1 MYAWELPHGN
11 CHVYMGDLPCRRGVC
26 HAGLAGAASAS
37 PVHPP
42 PRRRPTVVHRLEIA
56 AGSPRPVRPSVVAM
70 FGRRPSPDSDASA
83 VARRRLAALAAQFEV
98 NGSVPTALAQHD
110 PIDGTEATTPAA
122 TPWQHEPIGG
132 TEAAAPA
139 TAPGRHNVPAA
150 GADHPARLAPEP
162 LDGGGPTGG
171 GSSSSGSAPGRHA
184 ARRLADEYGRWNLTT
199 HQVTVVALI
208 VAAVVALAGWWV
220 LRSVP
225 EAAPVQL
232 ASERSLPTPSS
243 ANELSLSA
251 PPVTA
256 PTGGALA
263 SPVGAPTGGALASPV
278 GAATGGDP
286 LVVDVAGKVR
296 RPGIVELPAGSRV
309 VDAIHAAGGARRGV
323 NTTSLNLA
331 RQLIDGEQIVV
342 GLRVP
347 AVDLVPPP
355 SLSGAVIPDAIVS
368 IDLNAA
374 SQEELETLPGIGPVT
389 AASILAWRTENGAF
403 SNVDELLEVS
413 GIGDVTLAD
422 IEDYVHV

>member
-1 MYAWELPHGN
+1 
-11 CHVYMGDLPCRRGVC
+11 
-26 HAGLAGAASAS
+26 
-37 PVHPP
+37 
-42 PRRRPTVVHRLEIA
+42 
-56 AGSPRPVRPSVVAM
+56 M
-70 FGRRPSPDSDASA
+70 FGRRPSPDNDARA
-83 VARRRLAALAAQFEV
+83 VARRRLAALAAQFEA
-98 NGSVPTALAQHD
+98 NASVPAAL
-110 PIDGTEATTPAA
+110 G
-122 TPWQHEPIGG
+122 QHEP
-132 TEAAAPA
+132 TTVAQAAAPA
-139 TAPGRHNVPAA
+139 TTPGLHNVPAD
-150 GADHPARLAPEP
+150 GAEEHDWSRLAPDP
-162 LDGGGPTGG
+162 LASAGPTGG
-171 GSSSSGSAPGRHA
+171 AFSSSGSPPGRHA
-184 ARRLADEYGRWNLTT
+184 ARRLADEYGRWNLSA

-225 EAAPVQL
+225 HAAPVQL
-232 ASERSLPTPSS
+232 ASERSLPASTSMAPLSPSAS
-243 ANELSLSA
+243 
-251 PPVTA
+251 PVIA

-263 SPVGAPTGGALASPV
+263 SPSVAPAGGALASPV
-278 GAATGGDP
+278 GAATDGAP

-296 RPGIVELPAGSRV
+296 RPGIVELPAGARV

-347 AVDLVPPP
+347 AVDLVPSPGISGGVTP
-355 SLSGAVIPDAIVS
+355 GAVVP

-403 SNVDELLEVS
+403 TSVDELLEVS

-422 IEDYVHV
+422 VEDYVHV